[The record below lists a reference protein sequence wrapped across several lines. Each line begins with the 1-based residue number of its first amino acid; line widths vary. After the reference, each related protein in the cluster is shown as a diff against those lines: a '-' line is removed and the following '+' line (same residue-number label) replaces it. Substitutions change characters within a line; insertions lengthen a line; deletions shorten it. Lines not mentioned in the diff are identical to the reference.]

1 MDFFNGLLGRERE
14 SAAMARK
21 IIITPLSRQPIE
33 QCPVEMCEHKG
44 IGHPDTLADG
54 VCEAASRELSLAY
67 LKDYGKILHH
77 NLDKGLVVAG
87 RSSPRFGGG
96 TVIDPIQII
105 ICGRATHV
113 NADVDVPAI
122 AVEAARRYLQTHI
135 RCDLKQFQI
144 TTQVK
149 EGSDDLKEVFTIGD
163 SVAMANDTS
172 FGCGYAPYSRLEQ
185 AVLDLSR
192 LLTSSTFRAT
202 FPAAGD
208 DFKVMGHRVNGAI
221 HFTIALAFIDR
232 HIEGVEHYFKTK
244 TAIRNQLAD
253 HLEAGAVIRIN
264 TLDNP
269 DARNECGLYLTVSG
283 LSAEM
288 GDDGQVGRG
297 NRVNGLITPGR
308 AMSLEAAAGKNPA
321 SHVGKLY
328 NVLAMLIA
336 RDLHTRIEGLDEVG
350 VTLLSAIGE
359 RTDQPQVAAVEIGAQ
374 GRLTKLLREHV
385 TGIVNEWF
393 DDIGRVTH
401 LILEEKVT
409 LY

>member
-1 MDFFNGLLGRERE
+1 
-14 SAAMARK
+14 MARE
-21 IIITPLSRQPIE
+21 IIITPLSHQPIE
-33 QCPVEMCEHKG
+33 RCAVEMCEHKG

-67 LKDYGKILHH
+67 LKAYGKILHH

-96 TVIDPIQII
+96 TLIDPIQII

-113 NADVDVPAI
+113 DAGVDVPAI
-122 AVEAARRYLQTHI
+122 VVAAARRYLQAQI
-135 RCDLKQFQI
+135 RCDPKQFEI

-149 EGSDDLKEVFTIGD
+149 EGSADLKEVFTIGD
-163 SVAMANDTS
+163 SVSMANDTS

-185 AVLDLSR
+185 TVLDLSR
-192 LLTSSTFRAT
+192 LLRSSTFRAE

-221 HFTIALAFIDR
+221 YFTVALAFIDR
-232 HIEGVEHYFKTK
+232 YIEGVEHYFKTK
-244 TAIRNQLAD
+244 TAICDWLAD
-253 HLEAGAVIRIN
+253 HLEAGAAIRIN

-269 DARNECGLYLTVSG
+269 GARNERGLYLTVSG

-336 RDLHTRIEGLDEVG
+336 RDLHTRIEGLDGVG

-359 RTDQPQVAAVEIGAQ
+359 RTDQPQVAAVEIGAR
-374 GRLTKLLREHV
+374 GRLTKQLREHV
-385 TGIVNEWF
+385 TKIVNEWL
-393 DDIGRVTH
+393 DDIGRVTR
-401 LILEEKVT
+401 LILDEKVA